1 MAGDNIFFV
10 TTAHLEVMEGAL
22 MRLQEVSWQGLN
34 FPVACV
40 TWPQEGTVVTGAT
53 VQLRFRLFCCMWPG
67 FADEL
72 LERLV
77 VS

>member
-1 MAGDNIFFV
+1 MAGAEFSCRMCDL
-10 TTAHLEVMEGAL
+10 A
-22 MRLQEVSWQGLN
+22 
-34 FPVACV
+34 P
-40 TWPQEGTVVTGAT
+40 EGTVVTGAT